1 MTEGVA
7 SEAVEVSVVETVEA
21 MEEEVAAAV
30 VEDMVVVATRWG
42 EGLSVFLFGSFY
54 LITPPCASVHD
65 VWGFADAVWLCD
77 QERE

>member
-21 MEEEVAAAV
+21 MEEVAAV
-30 VEDMVVVATRWG
+30 VEDMEVVATRWG

-54 LITPPCASVHD
+54 HTTPPYASVHN
-65 VWGFADAVWLCD
+65 VWGLADAVWLCD
-77 QERE
+77 QKRE